1 MRSRPAIGAQPATST
16 RPGPDD
22 NFLHPPPAFRQE
34 RGKPHAGGGDNP
46 SPLRGR
52 TMDTIN
58 RSNDDV
64 QSASNGG
71 LNRRAVLMTAA
82 VAASAAAGVS
92 TAPADTAPAVSFGA
106 PLVELQVPAGVL
118 SLEQKAAMIK
128 GITDVVL
135 RATKQ
140 PSDPA
145 RKLFVQIF
153 ETADG
158 GFGVNGQ
165 VFVPR
170 GK

>member
-1 MRSRPAIGAQPATST
+1 MDRIDRPNNKLESPAS
-16 RPGPDD
+16 
-22 NFLHPPPAFRQE
+22 
-34 RGKPHAGGGDNP
+34 
-46 SPLRGR
+46 S
-52 TMDTIN
+52 
-58 RSNDDV
+58 
-64 QSASNGG
+64 GG

-82 VAASAAAGVS
+82 VAAGATVGVS
-92 TAPADTAPAVSFGA
+92 PVLAETAPAANFGA

-118 SLEQKAAMIK
+118 TLEQKAAMIK

-135 RATKQ
+135 KAL
-140 PSDPA
+140 PPDPA
-145 RKLFVQIF
+145 RKSFSFVQIL